1 MEDDRGMAIE
11 FESMVCIQNLGGRQM
26 LRFMRAG
33 LCGGGVGG
41 RSGVFQRMFLVT
53 KVPKIKQAKTHHPKM
68 ALGDVMCSFP
78 GLVLWHHSVFCISKV
93 VCGTEKNRKQK

>member
-1 MEDDRGMAIE
+1 MEDDRGMAME

-41 RSGVFQRMFLVT
+41 GSDVLQRMFFV
-53 KVPKIKQAKTHHPKM
+53 AK
-68 ALGDVMCSFP
+68 
-78 GLVLWHHSVFCISKV
+78 
-93 VCGTEKNRKQK
+93 N